1 MASSSAPRWNRLA
14 GAYQCLDA
22 VGTCPVSR
30 PFGGD
35 GESIG
40 GRRSSSGIR
49 CPAASYAVVSAR
61 FKEPREP
68 FVSSADERRPP
79 RVFFSK
85 TLLVFCKTP
94 NVVNVASLTVAAA
107 RRRLGRPSSPERTN
121 VKNTLGGGSLGSCVD
136 EERSQLR

>member
-1 MASSSAPRWNRLA
+1 MESFGGRL
-14 GAYQCLDA
+14 
-22 VGTCPVSR
+22 PVSR
-30 PFGGD
+30 RSGYLSRSSSPSRSGGDGD

-79 RVFFSK
+79 RVVFSQ
-85 TLLVFCKTP
+85 TLRLFEETP
-94 NVVNVASLTVAAA
+94 NVVNVASLAGAAAAA
-107 RRRLGRPSSPERTN
+107 RSTVFAGEDEREKHSWRWITRFVRR
-121 VKNTLGGGSLGSCVD
+121 
-136 EERSQLR
+136 